1 MLRPLRYIT
10 PYFLYVLAFLAF
22 TKTGFYSWVPL
33 QIGTLYLFLTSL
45 GASLTFLDTAG
56 RAVAMGLLCG
66 TFGINAA
73 HELGHRVNKFEQF
86 WPKSYYSLAST
97 CIFLLSITKDI
108 TNTWRRRRIRVR
120 PFISS
125 ISMRFG
131 FRPL

>member
-73 HELGHRVNKFEQF
+73 HELGHRVK
-86 WPKSYYSLAST
+86 PAHRLPGMILLAL
-97 CIFLLSITKDI
+97 FPSIWFKVMHRQMD
-108 TNTWRRRRIRVR
+108 
-120 PFISS
+120 
-125 ISMRFG
+125 RFG
-131 FRPL
+131 IIPRYCFINLLVSKFGNYS